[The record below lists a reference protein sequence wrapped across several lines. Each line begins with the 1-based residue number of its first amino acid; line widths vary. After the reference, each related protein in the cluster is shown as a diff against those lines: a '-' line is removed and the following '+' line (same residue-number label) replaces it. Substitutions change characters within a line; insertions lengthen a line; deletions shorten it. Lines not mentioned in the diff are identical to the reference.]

1 MRSKRNNRIFDTIIM
16 NLEELIE
23 SYKIKIATLK
33 GMIEAQ
39 NLIIEKERLRVKLG
53 CYQSFLVD
61 LERINSDK

>member
-1 MRSKRNNRIFDTIIM
+1 M